1 MMKTP
6 LLLTLSFLAAASL
19 QAAEKIPELLNQAP
33 GQKFEIL
40 GPISAT
46 KKTVDEAQIE
56 LLHQGQKLDADAVI
70 LKNCESGSIQ
80 RQGLTWF
87 KAQASCEGLAIRYP
101 LTSSKTPLSKPL
113 PSN

>member
-6 LLLTLSFLAAASL
+6 FFLILGFLAAASL
-19 QAAEKIPELLNQAP
+19 QASEKIPELLNQAP

-56 LLHQGQKLDADAVI
+56 LLHQGQKLEADAVI
-70 LKNCESGSIQ
+70 LKNCQSGSIQ
-80 RQGLTWF
+80 REGLTWF

-101 LTSSKTPLSKPL
+101 LPSSKIPSSKSL